1 MTFSSAAFPN
11 PPAIQLANAIDAA
24 LARSPQHTRQEWTLQ
39 RWVGITDRTLRE
51 WRAGD
56 RHTAKFNV
64 ADRVLCGLNLNWWE
78 VWNEQTIRIPAL
90 TVRTYKPPFKVVQEP
105 GEEWPRFLDGGLRAY
120 SYGDLGPDH
129 ELMGKVAFA
138 FTGEG
143 MGEQL
148 ELVA

>member
-24 LARSPQHTRQEWTLQ
+24 LARNPQHTRQEWTLQ

-78 VWNEQTIRIPAL
+78 VWNEQTVDDPEVLNRI
-90 TVRTYKPPFKVVQEP
+90 
-105 GEEWPRFLDGGLRAY
+105 
-120 SYGDLGPDH
+120 
-129 ELMGKVAFA
+129 AFA

>member
-24 LARSPQHTRQEWTLQ
+24 LARNPQHTRQEWTLQ

-51 WRAGD
+51 WRTGD

-78 VWNEQTIRIPAL
+78 VWNEQTVRISVL
-90 TVRTYKPPFKVVQEP
+90 TVRTYKPHLKMVQFPSED
-105 GEEWPRFLDGGLRAY
+105 WPRFVDGALKEY
-120 SYGDLGPDH
+120 EYGDLGPDFS
-129 ELMGKVAFA
+129 LLNRIAFA

-143 MGEQL
+143 LGEQL